1 MGLRSVRK
9 TSSRLQEPS
18 FLFYRHGEKHLIPFF
33 EMDDDFVDCAD
44 GEGLLSAMVVSTV
57 QTSEGCSLTNQI

>member
-1 MGLRSVRK
+1 M
-9 TSSRLQEPS
+9 QEPS

>member
-18 FLFYRHGEKHLIPFF
+18 FLGEKHLIPFF
-33 EMDDDFVDCAD
+33 DDFVDCAD

-57 QTSEGCSLTNQI
+57 QTSEGCSLTNQM

>member
-1 MGLRSVRK
+1 MRK

-57 QTSEGCSLTNQI
+57 QTSEGCSLTNQM

>member
-1 MGLRSVRK
+1 
-9 TSSRLQEPS
+9 
-18 FLFYRHGEKHLIPFF
+18 
-33 EMDDDFVDCAD
+33 MDDDFVDCAAD